1 MSMTT
6 MRHAARRRLNALVR
20 WSSGAALYGAVGI
33 TALNTPQQ
41 HHPIVPSAAA
51 ARPSS
56 SSGPS
61 ELADI
66 QNPRVDKWVAR
77 LSGSVTSIL
86 SRGRGYVDMISQ
98 KLSERHMPH
107 GLVYLAMI
115 ESNLKPEARSPASA
129 AGLWQFM
136 AATAR
141 HFGLNVGNGSDERM
155 DPSKSTDAALTY
167 LSQLHDRFGS
177 WYLAAAAYNAGPGTI
192 SRALRQVTGQTTG
205 TDADF
210 YRISPAL
217 PAETRDYVPKLIAA
231 ARVAKLQSP
240 T

>member
-1 MSMTT
+1 MSMMT
-6 MRHAARRRLNALVR
+6 MRHAARRRLNALAR
-20 WSSGAALYGAVGI
+20 WTSGAALYGAVGI
-33 TALNTPQQ
+33 TAVATPQV
-41 HHPIVPSAAA
+41 HAIVPSTAVAPTSPKP
-51 ARPSS
+51 RPSD
-56 SSGPS
+56 
-61 ELADI
+61 LADI
-66 QNPRVDKWVAR
+66 QNPRVDKWVGR
-77 LSGSVTSIL
+77 FTGSLTSVL
-86 SRGRGYVDMISQ
+86 SRGREYVDMISQ

-129 AGLWQFM
+129 VGLWQFM
-136 AATAR
+136 ASTAR
-141 HFGLNVGNGSDERM
+141 HFGLNVGNGSDDRTN
-155 DPSKSTDAALTY
+155 PSKATDAALTY

-192 SRALRQVTGQTTG
+192 SRALRQITGQTTG